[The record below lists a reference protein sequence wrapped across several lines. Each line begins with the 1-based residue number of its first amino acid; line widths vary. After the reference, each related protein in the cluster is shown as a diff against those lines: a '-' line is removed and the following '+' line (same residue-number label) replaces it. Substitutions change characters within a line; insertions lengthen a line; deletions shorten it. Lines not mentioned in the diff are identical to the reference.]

1 VVAGRRADSEGF
13 SRIETRAKSNL
24 VVLPFKLEP
33 FNRRRSVRDRA
44 APLLFRIKY
53 MPFYVAAHL
62 DACRRL
68 DLQQAYRVA
77 FRAVRVDLTSCLDL
91 KINER
96 PLYAAF
102 RSAATFSCN
111 GAASP
116 GKKGE
121 KKRRKKPEG
130 SVMSARD
137 CEASDRRASGKV
149 RSLRIVP
156 RYTRKR
162 HYMQGIRYELRGKSE
177 RDEKVARSVNPDRLV
192 RFVHHLIESASV
204 YPNITLESPRR
215 ATVYIQ
221 YIYITLESPRRATVY
236 I

>member
-1 VVAGRRADSEGF
+1 VDAGRRADSEGF

-102 RSAATFSCN
+102 RSAATFSRNRN
-111 GAASP
+111 GAVSP
-116 GKKGE
+116 KK
-121 KKRRKKPEG
+121 KKMKG
-130 SVMSARD
+130 SAMMSGCD
-137 CEASDRRASGKV
+137 CEAALDRREKYVA
-149 RSLRIVP
+149 RESLANAITCREFI
-156 RYTRKR
+156 TN
-162 HYMQGIRYELRGKSE
+162 YEE
-177 RDEKVARSVNPDRLV
+177 RMSEKVAR
-192 RFVHHLIESASV
+192 
-204 YPNITLESPRR
+204 
-215 ATVYIQ
+215 
-221 YIYITLESPRRATVY
+221 
-236 I
+236 